1 VGARSEEL
9 EQLTIK
15 FPRALMAAVRRR
27 AEKRRCS
34 AGLVIREFVELCL
47 FSELPPLF
55 REELEAYEREL
66 HAERKE
72 LILRLIELGFRSRG
86 PQRPEGHKP

>member
-1 VGARSEEL
+1 MGARSEEL

-47 FSELPPLF
+47 FSELPPIL
-55 REELEAYEREL
+55 REELEAYEHEL
-66 HAERKE
+66 KAERRD
-72 LILRLIELGFRSRG
+72 LILRLIELGFRNRG
-86 PQRPEGHKP
+86 SQRPLGG